1 MSFPIEVVM
10 AAQVRRGKPVTAI
23 PLDRAFLQQHPVELL
38 NRSGETIARFCTMRC
53 AARSAALRKDGGRYS
68 ARDMAHGE
76 VLGEQELLQLYNQ
89 LG

>member
-1 MSFPIEVVM
+1 
-10 AAQVRRGKPVTAI
+10 
-23 PLDRAFLQQHPVELL
+23 
-38 NRSGETIARFCTMRC
+38 MRC
-53 AARSAALRKDGGRYS
+53 AARSAALRKDAGRYS